1 VTAEDT
7 CERHGRMNYVRFII
21 RPHRGYVTP
30 PSAAVASSSATEGY
44 VASRRAPGG
53 LPSAGGLQMPPNSAP
68 DALVDDALEILL
80 NAVVVAELLENDAD
94 KGI

>member
-1 VTAEDT
+1 
-7 CERHGRMNYVRFII
+7 
-21 RPHRGYVTP
+21 
-30 PSAAVASSSATEGY
+30 
-44 VASRRAPGG
+44 
-53 LPSAGGLQMPPNSAP
+53 MPLNSAP